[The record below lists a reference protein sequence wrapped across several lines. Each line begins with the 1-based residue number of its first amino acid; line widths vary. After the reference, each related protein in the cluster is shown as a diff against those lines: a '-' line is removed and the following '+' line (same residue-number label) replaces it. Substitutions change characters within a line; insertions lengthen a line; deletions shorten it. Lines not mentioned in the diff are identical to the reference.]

1 MSRRRLLLYH
11 PDSLL
16 LLNAT
21 RSTIII
27 TEQSIPPSRPGE
39 DASPAADAYHG
50 NSGVAEAVAVDMDS
64 ETTALW
70 GNAPSG
76 RGRVN
81 PKTTCF
87 FPSPAALAMSGYR
100 PSSVQ
105 SSSDD
110 EDSGPRVKKPRRL
123 GPACDLCRRRKIR
136 CNATPN
142 IPGSCSNCLDADS
155 PCTFL
160 KLTAKRTTSR
170 SPQVAS
176 LQTRLESAEEKIA
189 QLRAELAA
197 VQSNKESTPHYTSML
212 DGSLQMLRTSLQ
224 TLIQP
229 PAPPTQDDLGHVGLL
244 ERLQKMHIGMPKDL
258 RFVGPSSGFQL
269 VNAAFDLKE
278 DAITRGMDAGVAPRL
293 MHRRVAYWT
302 PDPWRYSSLRTQALT
317 FPPMPLMQE
326 LIELFF
332 THVNVYLPILH
343 RPTFEKAV
351 SEVLFLKDDSFAAVV
366 LLVCAVAS
374 RWHPDPQIG
383 APGGTGLGN
392 DDIYGPGYVSPPLA
406 YTTHAVPGPILATAV
421 EMEGLECGWA
431 WFAQVAPDAKHI
443 FQKPTLFDL
452 QYFPLAAQFMER
464 SGSPH
469 VAWNLIGA
477 ALRLMQDLGIHRRS
491 SVVQTPTVESEGFKR
506 VFWVLLY
513 QDRMY
518 SAGMGRSCMLQYE
531 DFDIDPPIECDDE
544 YWTHPTHPFQQPASL
559 PSRITFFNKIMEL
572 THILAASSKLIYSL
586 SKAKKVYL
594 GYGDRWEETVVAEL
608 NSALNTWRDSVPDHL
623 IWDPQRADHVFFNQS
638 AALQCAFTHV
648 EIFIH
653 RPFIPMMRTTPT
665 TLPALAICTQAARAC
680 ANVADV
686 MREREGDVPVM
697 FNFSAMLAATMILL
711 LNLWTAKRAGNTAEV
726 MRELPYIEKC
736 KAAIKLAEGRWKR
749 AGALWDVLEELSS
762 VGRTTHTRDSKSPAT
777 SAATPS
783 SSASGSAPAPLDPGV
798 FTPSQPYDEQ
808 YPPPVDIDIDMLFNI
823 DPEIMTLWTH
833 APSAAISPDWGSNLA
848 VGQSHTS
855 SRESPKSVL
864 LLAVMSAPSVSS
876 PDSDDEVVGSPSTT
890 ASKKTRRPG
899 PACDVCRRKKNVCQ
913 HRKFFA
919 AGLTPYAGDA
929 SAENGFRCS
938 TCLELNVACGFQ
950 PAPKRSGTTNRV
962 HNSVLETRLEEAE
975 RKIQQ
980 LRLELAASQQ
990 ANHSTPGYAPTL
1002 DGSLHMLRTQLHT
1015 LIQPQPPPTDE
1026 DLEHLELVKKFS
1038 QMNTGTP
1045 IAKQKLGFVGQSA
1058 GLALVHAAF
1067 DLKADVSAREQL
1079 HALETGNNIPVPLLW
1094 TRRRPA
1100 YWTIEPWKQA
1110 PRRMHAL
1117 HFPPLLLMNQLIDFY
1132 FVHVNMYLP
1141 LLHRPTFEKEVRDG
1155 LFLQDDSFAATL
1167 LLVCA
1172 IGSRW
1177 HPDPLM
1183 GAPGGTGLGQDD
1195 IYGPGLV
1202 SPATSSG
1209 ATTSDLPS
1217 SADGPFPGDPTWN
1230 DDAPGLSCGWAW
1242 FAQVSP
1248 DLKQSVFLDKPGLY
1262 DLQYYALA
1270 AQFLQGAESPHI
1282 AWNIIGTALRLAQ
1295 DMGIH
1300 RRSARDSQ
1308 PPNAKRE
1315 KYKRVFWVLLY
1326 HDRIMSCG
1334 LGRPCTLHYED
1345 FDAELPIECDDEYWA
1360 HPTRPFSQPAGIP
1373 SRISFFNRLVELN
1386 NILAASLKLVY
1397 SLSKSRNVLLGYG
1410 DRWEETVVAE
1420 LDSALNTW
1428 RDRVPEHLRW
1438 DPKKT
1443 VDVFFDQSVAL
1454 YCSFHHVELF
1464 IHRPFIPVIRKT
1476 PTALP
1481 ALAICT
1487 QAARACA
1494 NIVDIQRLRKGNV
1507 PVVFNFYPMFSAAV
1521 ILLINIW
1528 IAKRAGRTAEVAR
1541 ELEYVY
1547 KFVRVIKVVDGRW
1560 KRTGMLLDVM
1570 LELASI
1576 EQPIPG
1582 SSCDGPSPTESAP
1595 ASDIYNGPSHRNW
1608 FEQPFSP
1615 SSDQDAF
1622 GSLSF
1627 SSTSDSGSAM
1637 SLDMD
1642 AQMMA
1647 MWANAPGGLETDK
1660 WDQFIIG
1667 LNGQP
1672 KFGPTEYGTDWN

>member
-1 MSRRRLLLYH
+1 
-11 PDSLL
+11 
-16 LLNAT
+16 
-21 RSTIII
+21 
-27 TEQSIPPSRPGE
+27 
-39 DASPAADAYHG
+39 
-50 NSGVAEAVAVDMDS
+50 
-64 ETTALW
+64 
-70 GNAPSG
+70 
-76 RGRVN
+76 
-81 PKTTCF
+81 
-87 FPSPAALAMSGYR
+87 MSGYR
-100 PSSVQ
+100 PSSAQ
-105 SSSDD
+105 SSSED

-142 IPGSCSNCLDADS
+142 VPGSCSNCLDADS

-160 KLTAKRTTSR
+160 KLTTKRTTSR

-278 DAITRGMDAGVAPRL
+278 DAITRGVDAGVAPRL
-293 MHRRVAYWT
+293 INRRVAYWT

-332 THVNVYLPILH
+332 TNVNVYLPILH

-351 SEVLFLKDDSFAAVV
+351 SEVLFLRDDSFAAVV

-374 RWHPDPQIG
+374 RWHPDPQMG

-392 DDIYGPGYVSPPLA
+392 DDAYGPGYVSPPPA
-406 YTTHAVPGPILATAV
+406 YTTPAVPGPILATAV

-443 FQKPTLFDL
+443 FHKPTLFDL
-452 QYFPLAAQFMER
+452 QYFPLAVQFMER
-464 SGSPH
+464 SSSPH

-531 DFDIDPPIECDDE
+531 DFDIEPPIECDDE

-559 PSRITFFNKIMEL
+559 PSRITFFNKMMEL

-608 NSALNTWRDSVPDHL
+608 NSALNTWRDSVPAHL
-623 IWDPQRADHVFFNQS
+623 IWDPQRADQVFFNQS

-680 ANVADV
+680 ANIADV
-686 MREREGDVPVM
+686 MREREGDVPIM

-736 KAAIKLAEGRWKR
+736 KAAIKLAEGRRR
-749 AGALWDVLEELSS
+749 AGALWDVLEELSA
-762 VGRTTHTRDSKSPAT
+762 VGRAPQTRDSKSPAAST
-777 SAATPS
+777 ATPS
-783 SSASGSAPAPLDPGV
+783 SSASAPASASLDPSV
-798 FTPSQPYDEQ
+798 FTPPQPCDEQ
-808 YPPPVDIDIDMLFNI
+808 YPAPVDIDIDMLFNI

-833 APSAAISPDWGSNLA
+833 APSAAIRLVDQVQLVMFADAKRMYVIFGNNLPRA
-848 VGQSHTS
+848 Y
-855 SRESPKSVL
+855 R
-864 LLAVMSAPSVSS
+864 
-876 PDSDDEVVGSPSTT
+876 D
-890 ASKKTRRPG
+890 
-899 PACDVCRRKKNVCQ
+899 
-913 HRKFFA
+913 
-919 AGLTPYAGDA
+919 AGDA

-938 TCLELNVACGFQ
+938 ICLELNVACGFQ

-980 LRLELAASQQ
+980 LRAELAAAQQ
-990 ANHSTPGYAPTL
+990 ANHSAPAYAPTL
-1002 DGSLHMLRTQLHT
+1002 DGSLQMLRTSLHT

-1026 DLEHLELVKKFS
+1026 DLEHLELFS
-1038 QMNTGTP
+1038 RMNTGTP
-1045 IAKQKLGFVGQSA
+1045 IEKQKLGFVGQSA

-1079 HALETGNNIPVPLLW
+1079 HALETGNNIPAPLLW
-1094 TRRRPA
+1094 TRRRPP

-1141 LLHRPTFEKEVRDG
+1141 LLHRPTFEKEVREG
-1155 LFLQDDSFAATL
+1155 LFLQDDSFAATV

-1202 SPATSSG
+1202 SPAAAPS
-1209 ATTSDLPS
+1209 ATTTDLPP
-1217 SADGPFPGDPTWN
+1217 SADGTLAGDPTWN
-1230 DDAPGLSCGWAW
+1230 DEAPGLSCGWAW

-1248 DLKQSVFLDKPGLY
+1248 DLKQSVFLDKPRLY

-1326 HDRIMSCG
+1326 HDRILSCG
-1334 LGRPCTLHYED
+1334 LGRPCTLHYEECVY
-1345 FDAELPIECDDEYWA
+1345 FDAELPIECDDEYWD
-1360 HPTRPFSQPAGIP
+1360 HPTRPFRQPAGIP

-1438 DPKKT
+1438 DPKRS
-1443 VDVFFDQSVAL
+1443 VDVFFDQSAAL

-1576 EQPIPG
+1576 EQPMSR
-1582 SSCDGPSPTESAP
+1582 SSCDGPSPTESAA
-1595 ASDIYNGPSHRNW
+1595 ASDIHNIPSLRNW

-1627 SSTSDSGSAM
+1627 SSTSDGGSAM
-1637 SLDMD
+1637 SLEMD